1 MVLLVAQVPRLL
13 FLPATLT
20 LLILGL
26 PALNCSADTRADLF
40 SLINQARIDA
50 GLNPLTRDPQVDQL
64 ATEWAGV
71 MAAKNIQKHRPL
83 TKDLLNL
90 HGWKNLSE
98 NIYGPVSGPV
108 SAKTI
113 FQAWMGSSGHRDNLL
128 RESTT
133 LGGLGI
139 VTTPS
144 GSVCAVFNGAKLA
157 PPAPSSTTT
166 SSSANTN
173 DSEVAFPGIGLPDF
187 IPKTMRDPA
196 AALPSNSDGRKLNQL
211 GRTNL

>member
-13 FLPATLT
+13 FLPATLA

-26 PALNCSADTRADLF
+26 PAWNCSADTRADLF

-64 ATEWAGV
+64 ATDWAGV

-157 PPAPSSTTT
+157 PSSTAT

-187 IPKTMRDPA
+187 IPKNMRDPA

>member
-1 MVLLVAQVPRLL
+1 MVLLVAQVPRLF
-13 FLPATLT
+13 FLPATLA
-20 LLILGL
+20 LLIMGL
-26 PALNCSADTRADLF
+26 PVSSCSADTRADLF

-50 GLNPLTRDPQVDQL
+50 GVNPLTRDPQVDQL

-128 RESTT
+128 RESST

-139 VTTPS
+139 VTTPY

-157 PPAPSSTTT
+157 PATT
-166 SSSANTN
+166 SSSANSN

>member
-1 MVLLVAQVPRLL
+1 MHAQTKVA
-13 FLPATLT
+13 
-20 LLILGL
+20 
-26 PALNCSADTRADLF
+26 DDLF
-40 SLINQARIDA
+40 ALINKARVTA
-50 GLNPLTRDPQVDQL
+50 GVNPLTRDPKLDRL
-64 ATEWAGV
+64 AAEWAGI
-71 MAAKNIQKHRPL
+71 MAAKNIQEHRSL
-83 TKDLLNL
+83 TKDLLNSN
-90 HGWKNLSE
+90 GWKNLSE
-98 NIYGPVSGPV
+98 NIYGPVSGPP
-108 SAKTI
+108 SAKAV
-113 FQAWMGSSGHRDNLL
+113 FQAWMGSSGHRENLL

-139 VTTPS
+139 VTAKS

-157 PPAPSSTTT
+157 PAAPSSTAT

-187 IPKTMRDPA
+187 LPKTIRDPA

>member
-1 MVLLVAQVPRLL
+1 MVLLVAQVPRLF
-13 FLPATLT
+13 FLPATLA
-20 LLILGL
+20 LLIVGL
-26 PALNCSADTRADLF
+26 PVFSCSADTRADLF

-71 MAAKNIQKHRPL
+71 MAAKNMQRHRPL

-98 NIYGPVSGPV
+98 NIYGPVAGPV

-157 PPAPSSTTT
+157 PAAT
-166 SSSANTN
+166 SSAANNN

-196 AALPSNSDGRKLNQL
+196 SALPSNSDGRKLNQL

>member
-1 MVLLVAQVPRLL
+1 MVLLVAQVHRSL
-13 FLPATLT
+13 FLPTTLAI
-20 LLILGL
+20 LLLGL
-26 PALNCSADTRADLF
+26 PVWNSSADTRADLF

-71 MAAKNIQKHRPL
+71 MAAKNMQKHRPL

-157 PPAPSSTTT
+157 PAAT

-173 DSEVAFPGIGLPDF
+173 DSEV
-187 IPKTMRDPA
+187 
-196 AALPSNSDGRKLNQL
+196 
-211 GRTNL
+211 

>member
-1 MVLLVAQVPRLL
+1 MVLLVAQVPRLF
-13 FLPATLT
+13 FLPATLA
-20 LLILGL
+20 LLIMGL
-26 PALNCSADTRADLF
+26 PVSSCSADTRADLF

-50 GLNPLTRDPQVDQL
+50 GVNPLTRDPQVDQL

-98 NIYGPVSGPV
+98 NIYGPVAGPV

-128 RESTT
+128 RESST

-157 PPAPSSTTT
+157 PATT

-196 AALPSNSDGRKLNQL
+196 AALPSNSDGRRLNQL

>member
-1 MVLLVAQVPRLL
+1 MVLLVAQVPRLF
-13 FLPATLT
+13 FLPATLA
-20 LLILGL
+20 LLIMGL
-26 PALNCSADTRADLF
+26 PVSSCSADTRADLF

-50 GLNPLTRDPQVDQL
+50 GVNPLTRDPQVDQL

-128 RESTT
+128 RESST

-157 PPAPSSTTT
+157 PAAT
-166 SSSANTN
+166 SSAANSN

>member
-1 MVLLVAQVPRLL
+1 MVLLVAQVPRLF
-13 FLPATLT
+13 FLPATLA
-20 LLILGL
+20 LLIVGL
-26 PALNCSADTRADLF
+26 PVFSCSADTRADLF

-50 GLNPLTRDPQVDQL
+50 GVNPLTRDPQVDQL

-128 RESTT
+128 RESST

-157 PPAPSSTTT
+157 PAAT
-166 SSSANTN
+166 SSAANSN

-196 AALPSNSDGRKLNQL
+196 SALPSNSDGRKLNQL